1 ESKKQKLAKD
11 FVRFVVEPARFLEYV
26 KAANGRWYPAFTDV
40 AKDPFWRAGHK
51 GPKGQKDPHVPVAT
65 TIYQD
70 RDNKVFE
77 HWKHPAN
84 SQVYDENIW
93 GKAMARIAIDK
104 WAPEKAADE
113 AIARMKAIFAGYK

>member
-1 ESKKQKLAKD
+1 MDINTHTIQGRLAA
-11 FVRFVVEPARFLEYV
+11 VPRVLRNERGAIARLRVVTNYR
-26 KAANGRWYPAFTDV
+26 
-40 AKDPFWRAGHK
+40 
-51 GPKGQKDPHVPVAT
+51 
-65 TIYQD
+65 YQD
-70 RDNKVFE
+70 RDNKAFE